1 MEFTTLYATY
11 DSRLTHDWRRMP
23 NADMAEHV
31 LERAGCLLHYWLT
44 GAEQA
49 PWLVVT
55 TRRDGGPGM

>member
-1 MEFTTLYATY
+1 
-11 DSRLTHDWRRMP
+11 MP
-23 NADMAEHV
+23 NADLAEHV

-49 PWLVVT
+49 PWLVFT